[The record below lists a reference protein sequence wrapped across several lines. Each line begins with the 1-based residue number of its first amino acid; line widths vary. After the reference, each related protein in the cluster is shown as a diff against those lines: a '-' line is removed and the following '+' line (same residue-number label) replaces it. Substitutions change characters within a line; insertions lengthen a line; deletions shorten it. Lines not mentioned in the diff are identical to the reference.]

1 VSADDDRPP
10 NPQPWPPQRPR
21 RALTGW
27 QGLGIALAVVLGVS
41 GLVVVAVGVLFL
53 VGMNQWASNK

>member
-1 VSADDDRPP
+1 VPTDDERPS

-27 QGLGIALAVVLGVS
+27 QGVGLALAIALGVCGLAVL
-41 GLVVVAVGVLFL
+41 AFGVLFV